1 MWNLVEIYNCCAEVQ
16 ANEYKKSE
24 NSDCFYIITALIFVM
39 LLNTLIVPTIVKRQI
54 VEVDY
59 GTFLRMIENKQVE
72 KVQVEETQ
80 IHFTGIDEDG
90 NRKVFVTGRMEDP
103 QAG

>member
-1 MWNLVEIYNCCAEVQ
+1 MNIKNPRTPIV
-16 ANEYKKSE
+16 
-24 NSDCFYIITALIFVM
+24 FYIITALIFVM

-80 IHFTGIDEDG
+80 IHFY
-90 NRKVFVTGRMEDP
+90 RHR
-103 QAG
+103 